1 MKSFRGKIFEVG
13 LRDGLQSEA
22 RHFSL
27 DEKEKILKSLI
38 ESGLE
43 DIEVGSFV
51 RADKIPQLKDSAE
64 VLKRAKEIRAQ
75 IKSKTK
81 FWVFVPNLKGFE
93 LASEA
98 GPDGMSFFYSTSESF
113 CKKNVNRGQIE
124 LLLELKTLLAMAKK
138 AKIKS
143 RVYLSTLVYCPYEGK
158 IPEKK
163 VFKAV
168 KELFDIG
175 AQEVALS
182 DTTGHATPLQVR
194 ALLKVLLKKHS
205 ASKIAL
211 HLHDT
216 RGLALANVW
225 EAMQFGI
232 SRFDSSV
239 AGLGGCPYAPGAAGN
254 LSTEDLWNFLT
265 ETTKEK
271 APYIENIVEAALFTE
286 KCLGRKS
293 TSKVLRSLE
302 SKYVSNI
309 T

>member
-13 LRDGLQSEA
+13 LRDGLQSEP

-27 DEKEKILKSLI
+27 EEKEKILKSLI

-43 DIEVGSFV
+43 DIELGSFV

-64 VLKRAKEIRAQ
+64 VLRRAQEIREEM
-75 IKSKTK
+75 KTK
-81 FWVFVPNLKGFE
+81 TRFWVFVPNLKGFE
-93 LASEA
+93 LAQEA

-113 CKKNVNRGQIE
+113 CKKNVNRAQVE
-124 LLLELKTLLAMAKK
+124 LLLELKTLLEMAKK
-138 AKIKS
+138 IKIKS
-143 RVYLSTLVYCPYEGK
+143 RVYLSTLVYCPYEGN
-158 IPEKK
+158 ISEKK
-163 VFKAV
+163 VLKAV
-168 KELFDIG
+168 KELFKIG

-182 DTTGHATPLQVR
+182 DTTGHATPLQIR
-194 ALLKVLLKKHS
+194 NLLKAILKEYP

-225 EAMQFGI
+225 EAMQLGV
-232 SRFDSSV
+232 SKFDSSV

-254 LSTEDLWNFLT
+254 LSTEDLWYLLT
-265 ETTKEK
+265 ETTKDK
-271 APYIENIVEAALFTE
+271 TPQINKIVEAALFTE

-293 TSKVLRSLE
+293 TSKVLRSFE
-302 SKYVSNI
+302 SKDVSNI
-309 T
+309 A